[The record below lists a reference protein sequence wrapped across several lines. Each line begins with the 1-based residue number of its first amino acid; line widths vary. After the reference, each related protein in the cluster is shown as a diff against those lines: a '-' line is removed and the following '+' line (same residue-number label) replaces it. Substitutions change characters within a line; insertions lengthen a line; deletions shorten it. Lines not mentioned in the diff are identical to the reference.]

1 MGNWE
6 DGSRRRRDG
15 KPLSPNASADEQR
28 GWGTEDVWIEMNN
41 NLANQRQASLG
52 AWPTK
57 PAPPQFVPSGGGGSS
72 ESGRSHVGKVLAILA
87 LGFVGVLAAA
97 PSPPKPAAEQP
108 VMQTLQVMQ
117 TPQGPG
123 PQTRVPAPQP
133 RPSPTVAA
141 AKGEWVTFQ
150 GGRFYRLYGAQTVFN
165 RGLPFVWVYTD
176 ESKWAWKQWPENW
189 GPPPGLPGSKYR

>member
-6 DGSRRRRDG
+6 DGSRRRCDG

-28 GWGTEDVWIEMNN
+28 GWGTQDVWIEMDN
-41 NLANQRQASLG
+41 NLAKQRQESMAS
-52 AWPTK
+52 WSRK

-72 ESGRSHVGKVLAILA
+72 EPRTSHVGKVLAILA
-87 LGFVGVLAAA
+87 LCVVGALASTSS
-97 PSPPKPAAEQP
+97 PSNPPAEKP
-108 VMQTLQVMQ
+108 VMQ

-123 PQTRVPAPQP
+123 PRTLVPAAEP
-133 RPSPTVAA
+133 RPSPTIPA
-141 AKGEWVTFQ
+141 AKGEWITYQ